1 MALNMMS
8 SYVLLAAAVLLSSQA
23 LVLNVT
29 TDQVEVGK
37 TRNVSLECLDNF
49 PQPDNSE
56 VVMIRVL
63 KKDHAGWNSFAEI
76 RDDDTEVRP
85 KRKGVLAVANKTLT
99 VNSFLRITWPVATDD
114 TIGTFRC
121 DVISLTSWEGVNW
134 QKSLPTFVSRKSDVT
149 LQILSSIVEENKNDY
164 LQRLR
169 SQRETILEHVTTTA
183 EEGKRQCVQQKE
195 NLLQNVTAT
204 VESLRESFESKWKSQ
219 LQVLSHTVDQ
229 NKRECPHQMLSQK
242 RQILENVE
250 TIMEQNKLA
259 SVQLEERIL
268 GNVTATFEQNRRE
281 FVQLEERIIGNVT
294 AVVDQTKREFV
305 QQTEDILRNV
315 TATFDQNEMK
325 FVQLEERILGNVT
338 AMIEALEAGFERKL
352 SATKTQLQPNTCADV
367 TIQAPRPVV
376 TLSNGMQVVCDTETD
391 NGGWIVV
398 QRRTSADVDFFR
410 GWVDYKKGFGDL
422 SGNFWFGLEKI
433 HQLTN
438 KERYELRVDFTYQ
451 GTNYYAI
458 YKNFLLLG
466 ESENYKIKISGY
478 SGGNAGNQMSYEN
491 GQAFTTK
498 DRDNDPNN
506 SGNCA
511 IIRHGAWWYNEC
523 GRVNLNGAWATDK
536 WAKGVCWYIVTGWG
550 SSVTFSEMKIRPL
563 AK

>member
-1 MALNMMS
+1 MYTYSN
-8 SYVLLAAAVLLSSQA
+8 
-23 LVLNVT
+23 
-29 TDQVEVGK
+29 
-37 TRNVSLECLDNF
+37 
-49 PQPDNSE
+49 
-56 VVMIRVL
+56 
-63 KKDHAGWNSFAEI
+63 
-76 RDDDTEVRP
+76 
-85 KRKGVLAVANKTLT
+85 
-99 VNSFLRITWPVATDD
+99 
-114 TIGTFRC
+114 
-121 DVISLTSWEGVNW
+121 
-134 QKSLPTFVSRKSDVT
+134 VT

-183 EEGKRQCVQQKE
+183 EEGKRQCAQQKE

-229 NKRECPHQMLSQK
+229 NKKECPHQMLSQK

-268 GNVTATFEQNRRE
+268 GNVTATFEQN
-281 FVQLEERIIGNVT
+281 
-294 AVVDQTKREFV
+294 
-305 QQTEDILRNV
+305 
-315 TATFDQNEMK
+315 EMK
-325 FVQLEERILGNVT
+325 FVQLETCILGNVT

-352 SATKTQLQPNTCADV
+352 SATKTKLQTNTCADV

-410 GWVDYKKGFGDL
+410 GWVDYKNGFGDL

-433 HQLTN
+433 HQLTK
-438 KERYELRVDFTYQ
+438 KERYELRVDFTYK

-478 SGGNAGNQMSYEN
+478 SGNAGDQMIYDN

-511 IIRHGAWWYNEC
+511 RIRHGAWWYKQC
-523 GRVNLNGAWATDK
+523 GHVNFNGAWATEK
-536 WAKGVCWYIVTGWG
+536 WAKGVCWYRVTGWG
-550 SSVTFSEMKIRPL
+550 SSATFSEMKIRPL